1 MKELE
6 AKAIYWQ
13 EVVTR
18 DQKGQRRSL
27 NRDKKNYKV
36 YYLKDMPHD

>member
-6 AKAIYWQ
+6 DKTIYWQ
-13 EVVTR
+13 EVVPR

-36 YYLKDMPHD
+36 YCLKDMPQD